1 MSKQKEQTISVL
13 VGEVMDNKTE
23 EMSVLATF
31 IDPQVDSVQEIV
43 SDLHYRGT
51 TVARFAYIEI
61 DEKDKTE
68 FIDTIHKLQD
78 LLSCDVYDVFDI
90 EPDETVYINPCFFA
104 GDASR
109 YGEIEDAPVMSAEQL
124 ALLLLNAEPYSIYV
138 FRPKNQPI
146 VAMMKYET
154 EEEGM
159 QEMQFGPVATA
170 NSIWPY
176 SNKRFSIPVGY
187 IDTKEQFNRVFD
199 RFVAFLRYEYGDD
212 VTLMEVIEKG

>member
-90 EPDETVYINPCFFA
+90 EPDETVYINPLLFRGRCKPLRRNRRC
-104 GDASR
+104 SR
-109 YGEIEDAPVMSAEQL
+109 HVC
-124 ALLLLNAEPYSIYV
+124 
-138 FRPKNQPI
+138 R
-146 VAMMKYET
+146 
-154 EEEGM
+154 
-159 QEMQFGPVATA
+159 TA
-170 NSIWPY
+170 C
-176 SNKRFSIPVGY
+176 
-187 IDTKEQFNRVFD
+187 T
-199 RFVAFLRYEYGDD
+199 FVA
-212 VTLMEVIEKG
+212 

>member
-104 GDASR
+104 
-109 YGEIEDAPVMSAEQL
+109 
-124 ALLLLNAEPYSIYV
+124 
-138 FRPKNQPI
+138 
-146 VAMMKYET
+146 AMQAAT
-154 EEEGM
+154 E
-159 QEMQFGPVATA
+159 
-170 NSIWPY
+170 
-176 SNKRFSIPVGY
+176 K
-187 IDTKEQFNRVFD
+187 
-199 RFVAFLRYEYGDD
+199 
-212 VTLMEVIEKG
+212 